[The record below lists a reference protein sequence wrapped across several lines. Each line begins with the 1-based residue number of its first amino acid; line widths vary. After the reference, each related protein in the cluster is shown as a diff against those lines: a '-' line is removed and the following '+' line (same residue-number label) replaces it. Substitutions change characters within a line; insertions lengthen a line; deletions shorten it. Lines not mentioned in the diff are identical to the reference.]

1 MVTTAD
7 YNATTAALRS
17 SALFC
22 GLPSAVADQ
31 ILETT
36 SVEHFAAGRTL
47 FRQGDKADCFFH
59 VLDGW
64 VKLERTKANGK
75 TTILG
80 IFTRGQSFA
89 EAVAM
94 VDGEYPATAMAATDS
109 NVIRVPAHPLRQA
122 ILAEPELG
130 FRVIA
135 ATAQH
140 LHQMIL
146 QIEQLKSQ
154 NGDERVAEFLL
165 SLTDRTEGPASIA
178 LPFDKQLMAGRL
190 GIKPETLSRAFARL
204 RDIGIEVSG
213 AHVVIRDVKA
223 LQDRLSDGDIRAT

>member
-1 MVTTAD
+1 MANKAD
-7 YNATTAALRS
+7 HNATTTALRS
-17 SALFC
+17 SALFS
-22 GLPSAVADQ
+22 GLPTAVADQ
-31 ILETT
+31 VLE
-36 SVEHFAAGRTL
+36 SSRIEHYPAGRVL
-47 FRQGDKADCFFH
+47 FRQGDKADCFFQ

-64 VKLERTKANGK
+64 VKLERAKANGK
-75 TTILG
+75 PTILG

-89 EAVAM
+89 EAVAI
-94 VDGEYPATAMAATDS
+94 VDGEYPAAAIAATDIT
-109 NVIRVPAHPLRQA
+109 VIRVPSQPLREA
-122 ILAEPELG
+122 ILAQPEIG

-135 ATAQH
+135 STAQH

-165 SLTDRTEGPASIA
+165 SLADCTEGSASIA

-204 RDIGIEVSG
+204 RDIGVEVSG

-223 LQDRLSDGDIRAT
+223 LQNRLTEGEIRAT